1 MVLCAG
7 MQNFARCVNPKT
19 NAQRPRVKSPLTNT
33 GPVLKG
39 WAYHGG
45 VLVVLVALLIGVP
58 ILELYVIVRVAVGI
72 GTLQT
77 IGLLILVSV
86 VGAWLVRREGLWV
99 LNRVR
104 ERLEQGQIPG
114 NELVDGLLILV
125 AGALML
131 TPGFLTDALGLV
143 LLAPPTRIIV
153 RTMLVRRFRHRL
165 QINYGPI
172 DLDR

>member
-1 MVLCAG
+1 M
-7 MQNFARCVNPKT
+7 
-19 NAQRPRVKSPLTNT
+19 
-33 GPVLKG
+33 KG

-104 ERLEQGQIPG
+104 ERLDQGQIPG

>member
-1 MVLCAG
+1 M
-7 MQNFARCVNPKT
+7 
-19 NAQRPRVKSPLTNT
+19 
-33 GPVLKG
+33 
-39 WAYHGG
+39 
-45 VLVVLVALLIGVP
+45 LVALLIGVP

-72 GTLQT
+72 GTFQT

-104 ERLEQGQIPG
+104 ERLDQGQVPG

-153 RTMLVRRFRHRL
+153 RTMLVKRFRHRL

-172 DLDR
+172 DLDG